1 MIKLYSW
8 EDGINLITVFII
20 VFLVKLFIDKLNY
33 NKVNLAFSIRKF
45 GLFIGTGI
53 AFVAPLTSMDK
64 VSLVDDL
71 IYLGAS
77 SVMIIVSIFLS
88 MIINDKLLLRHVNNN
103 KMLIDNN
110 ISVAIVEVGTF
121 IATGIIL
128 FASMSGEGIW
138 WSSILF
144 FILGQVSFILLVF
157 LYNVI
162 TKFNIHDLVK
172 KGNISVAIVLSG
184 IMISAAIILKTAI
197 MGDDTTLINDLKLFG
212 IDLIIVVI
220 FVILVLNTM
229 IDKIFLPKV
238 KVYDEIVK
246 DNIPIAIT
254 YSSIKIALAFVISS
268 II

>member
-1 MIKLYSW
+1 MKLYSW
-8 EDGINLITVFII
+8 EDGINLIVVFVI
-20 VFLVKLFIDKLNY
+20 VFLVKLFIDRLNH

-45 GLFIGTGI
+45 GLFIGIGI
-53 AFVAPLTSMDK
+53 AFIAPLTSMDK
-64 VSLVDDL
+64 VNLLDDL

-77 SVMIIVSIFLS
+77 SVMIIVAIFLS

-103 KMLIDNN
+103 KMLSENN
-110 ISVAIVEVGTF
+110 LSVAFVEIGTF

-128 FASMSGEGIW
+128 FASMSGEGVW
-138 WSSILF
+138 WTSVLF
-144 FILGQVSFILLVF
+144 FILGQISFILLVF

-172 KGNISVAIVLSG
+172 EGNISVAIVLSG

-197 MGDDTTLINDLKLFG
+197 MGDDTTLVNDLKLFG
-212 IDLIIVVI
+212 IDLVIVVVFVIIV
-220 FVILVLNTM
+220 LNNV

-238 KVYDEIVK
+238 RVYDEIVK